1 MTATHDTILK
11 ADRSG
16 RLRLSPEQRFALLQA
31 YQTSGLSGPRFA
43 ALHGVKYQT
52 LATWIQKSKQTASL
66 KPKRLLFIAAEV
78 TTGPAPPG
86 ELLMVELTS
95 WHFTKCTS

>member
-16 RLRLSPEQRFALLQA
+16 RLRFSPEQRLALLQA

-52 LATWIQKSKQTASL
+52 FLTNPNKSTPCSCSPVFRDSVSLPSRKLDLTTAT
-66 KPKRLLFIAAEV
+66 
-78 TTGPAPPG
+78 
-86 ELLMVELTS
+86 LTF
-95 WHFTKCTS
+95 HGL